1 MTSYISTQSISS
13 SMRQSILR
21 MQSELAAS
29 QTEIATGNYADIGLT
44 LGSRTG
50 DSVSLQAE
58 NSLLQTITN
67 TNQTV
72 TSRLDTTQTILSG
85 LRTSAQTL
93 LNSLIEGTGSNTNAS
108 SIQASGQSDLQ
119 GLISG
124 LNSTL
129 SGDFIFAG
137 TNTIGTMYQNS
148 YAEHITDN
156 PKDSRDR
163 ERQALE
169 HAIGLL
175 QKAEAAGPRSLE
187 SVEALGFVGKL
198 WNAFIQDLVDPESDL
213 PDVLRAD
220 LLSVGL
226 WIIKEAALIRSGQSK
241 NFRGVIE
248 ICSMIRDGLK

>member
-72 TSRLDTTQTILSG
+72 TTRLDTTQTILSG

-137 TNTIGTMYQNS
+137 TNTSKQPVTDY
-148 YAEHITDN
+148 YATPAPN
-156 PKDSRDR
+156 KSAVDSAYLAAFGMS
-163 ERQALE
+163 QTSAGVSTISCANMQTFLNTQF
-169 HAIGLL
+169 APTGL
-175 QKAEAAGPRSLE
+175 PRP
-187 SVEALGFVGKL
+187 A
-198 WNAFIQDLVDPESDL
+198 
-213 PDVLRAD
+213 R
-220 LLSVGL
+220 
-226 WIIKEAALIRSGQSK
+226 R
-241 NFRGVIE
+241 
-248 ICSMIRDGLK
+248 